1 MKNGIENKN
10 KNENKNEGLEFGVGE
25 TPVETP
31 FMASEVRKFVK
42 ESEDEGLH
50 SR

>member
-1 MKNGIENKN
+1 MKNGNGIENKN
-10 KNENKNEGLEFGVGE
+10 ENENEEREFGVGE
-25 TPVETP
+25 TQVETP